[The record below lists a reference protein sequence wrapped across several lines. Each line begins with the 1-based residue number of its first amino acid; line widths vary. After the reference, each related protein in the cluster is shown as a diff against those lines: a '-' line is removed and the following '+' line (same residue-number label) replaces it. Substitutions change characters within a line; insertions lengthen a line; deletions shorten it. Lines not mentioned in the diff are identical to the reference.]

1 MTMDNVTIVIPARKG
16 SKGFPGKN
24 RHLFDYVTSQIP
36 HEFKRHVI
44 FTSDDEE
51 LLDRAFD
58 CGFQI
63 LERES
68 HLSADDTSVRSVISD
83 VVDKFDIDS
92 ERDII
97 TLYPTYPQ
105 RTWEQVEE
113 VYRFYKKENARSLL
127 CSKDVKTHP
136 YMCFER
142 TENFAGKKVIDHDLY
157 RRQEYPECFEA
168 CHYIVITKANVLGE
182 LDNNL
187 HCDSTVFYALHDE
200 VFDVD
205 YMKDF
210 DSFRKDAARG

>member
-1 MTMDNVTIVIPARKG
+1 MENVTIIIPARKG

-24 RHLFDYVTSQIP
+24 RYLFDYAVSQIP
-36 HEFKRHVI
+36 YEFNGQVI

-51 LLDRAFD
+51 LLSRAFD
-58 CGFQI
+58 RGFQT
-63 LERES
+63 LEREP
-68 HLSADDTSVRSVISD
+68 HLSTDETTMGSVIFD
-83 VVDKFDIDS
+83 VVDKFKIDS
-92 ERDII
+92 DRDII

>member
-1 MTMDNVTIVIPARKG
+1 VENATIIIPARKG

-24 RHLFDYVTSQIP
+24 RYLFDYAVSQIP
-36 HEFKRHVI
+36 HEFKSHIV
-44 FTSDDEE
+44 FTSDDDE
-51 LLDRAFD
+51 LLARAFE

-63 LERES
+63 LEREP
-68 HLSADDTSVRSVISD
+68 HLSTDETSMGSVISD
-83 VVDKFDIDS
+83 VVDKFKIDS
-92 ERDII
+92 DRDII

-113 VYRFYKKENARSLL
+113 VYTFYKKENARSLL
-127 CSKDVKTHP
+127 CAKDVKTHP

-142 TENFAGKKVIDHDLY
+142 TENFKGKKVIDHDLY

-187 HCDSTVFYALHDE
+187 HCDSTVFYPLHDE

-210 DSFRKDAARG
+210 DSFRKDSDSG